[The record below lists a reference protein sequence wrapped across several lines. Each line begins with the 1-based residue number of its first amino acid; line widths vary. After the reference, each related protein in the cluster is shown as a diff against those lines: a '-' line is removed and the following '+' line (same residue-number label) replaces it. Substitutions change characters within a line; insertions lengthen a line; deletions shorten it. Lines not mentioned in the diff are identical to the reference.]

1 MRFFSTT
8 YRLQNVMVLLTALIS
23 MLALPTLAIAG
34 PFSNHSKAAG
44 HVERNPDRKKS
55 EGCDYYHCGPT
66 TVILLSPISLPLG
79 MGSALNFGTGEI
91 DFLDGNYRTGQNGSL
106 KNAKEYEKTSQLG
119 LMAYVDAY
127 MKEAASS
134 NEIAQI
140 EITIPM
146 IDYGFTGSFQN
157 IRIEMNT
164 TDDRNYRSVILNT
177 QTGEHAS
184 FTGSVNIEHYSPF
197 ALKGSYSGSLNIY
210 EAIRPMPPPG
220 RPLIRLASSGALKGQ
235 FNILRP
241 VNGDERIINDVQAT
255 IVDPMRNDIKQMAAQ
270 YGLDIDV
277 DQMFDRLDANIQRRS
292 NRRSNISGGGSGGG
306 SAYEGCN
313 CSCNFTQSASDKCKT
328 VCRPVF
334 DVCMGERYTPLQTPM
349 DNLAPPKGS
358 QRPIFLLKDGEKF
371 MNIDQDVLDNYHDDT
386 FEIPSDLR
394 SKFIAA
400 LEKKMPGADFA
411 VFRENVLK
419 AFDEEPTEKGKM
431 FMFITLGG
439 EE

>member
-1 MRFFSTT
+1 MRFFSKTNT
-8 YRLQNVMVLLTALIS
+8 LHNVVVLLTALIS

-34 PFSNHSKAAG
+34 PFSSPSNAAG
-44 HVERNPDRKKS
+44 HVERNPDREKNG
-55 EGCDYYHCGPT
+55 GCNYYHCGPT
-66 TVILLSPISLPLG
+66 TVIRISPISLPLG

-91 DFLDGNYRTGQNGSL
+91 DFIDGNYSTGQNGSL
-106 KNAKEYEKTSQLG
+106 KKADEYEKTSQLV
-119 LMAYVDAY
+119 LKAYVEAY

-134 NEIAQI
+134 NEIAEI

-157 IRIEMNT
+157 IRIEMSAI
-164 TDDRNYRSVILNT
+164 DDRSYRSAVLNT

-197 ALKGSYSGSLNIY
+197 ALKGSYSSALNKY
-210 EAIRPMPPPG
+210 EAIRPMPPLG
-220 RPLIRLASSGALKGQ
+220 RPLIRLASSGNLEGQ
-235 FNILRP
+235 FNILSP
-241 VNGDERIINDVQAT
+241 MNGDERIIIDDHAS
-255 IVDPMRNDIKQMAAQ
+255 IIDPMRNDIKQKLTQ
-270 YGLDIDV
+270 YGIDIDV
-277 DQMFDRLDANIQRRS
+277 DAMFDKVDANIERRS

-313 CSCNFTQSASDKCKT
+313 CSCNFTQSANAKCKT

-334 DVCMGERYTPLQTPM
+334 DVCRGERYTPLQTPM
-349 DNLAPPKGS
+349 DNIATPKGS

-394 SKFIAA
+394 SKFIAV